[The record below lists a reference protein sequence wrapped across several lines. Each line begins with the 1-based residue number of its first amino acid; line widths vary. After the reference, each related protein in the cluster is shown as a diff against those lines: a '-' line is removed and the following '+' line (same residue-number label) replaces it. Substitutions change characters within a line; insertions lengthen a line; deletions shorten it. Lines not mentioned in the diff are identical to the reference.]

1 MNHKQM
7 ASEILKKVGGSKNI
21 VHLGHCA
28 TRLRFTLADENKP
41 DVEALKK
48 VPGVLSVV
56 KGAQF
61 QVIVGNQ
68 VIEVY
73 DEMLKLGN
81 FGGENRSATEAV
93 QDKQEKSKKK
103 VGAVI
108 LDFLVGVFQPLIPA
122 MAGAGILKSLLLLL
136 SCQASLI

>member
-1 MNHKQM
+1 M
-7 ASEILKKVGGSKNI
+7 ASEILQRVGGPKNI

-41 DVEALKK
+41 EVEALKK

-61 QVIVGNQ
+61 QVVVGNQ

-73 DEMLKLGN
+73 DEIQKLGN
-81 FGGENRSATEAV
+81 FGGENGSATESV

-103 VGAVI
+103 SEPS
-108 LDFLVGVFQPLIPA
+108 F
-122 MAGAGILKSLLLLL
+122 
-136 SCQASLI
+136 